1 MASVALHRG
10 IGYLKASYH
19 EAFAYKFNMFIGF
32 FSNLVSF
39 LIQYYLWRAVFEASD
54 GSFYGIEQHQYLIY
68 IAAGLLLN
76 QLTTHTAD
84 ERLSIGI
91 RTGDIVFDL
100 LRPLQLAKQ
109 LWYHTLGNHLGRAY
123 ALIPVFPV
131 LFLYIDVSSLPIA
144 QLLYFGCSL
153 VLAFILSF
161 QISVLYGLLA
171 LWTTNTWGLYL
182 LRSNLFPVLSGQ
194 VIALG
199 LLYQVFTQG
208 ISTDFGGYSG
218 LLENIAQTFYWLA
231 YSLPLQAIY
240 YTPSGIVSGLIN
252 GSEVWSHLLIQLVW
266 IIAIACLI
274 QPAINR
280 LSRKLDIQG
289 A

>member
-1 MASVALHRG
+1 L
-10 IGYLKASYH
+10 
-19 EAFAYKFNMFIGF
+19 
-32 FSNLVSF
+32 
-39 LIQYYLWRAVFEASD
+39 
-54 GSFYGIEQHQYLIY
+54 
-68 IAAGLLLN
+68 
-76 QLTTHTAD
+76 
-84 ERLSIGI
+84 
-91 RTGDIVFDL
+91 
-100 LRPLQLAKQ
+100 
-109 LWYHTLGNHLGRAY
+109 
-123 ALIPVFPV
+123 
-131 LFLYIDVSSLPIA
+131 
-144 QLLYFGCSL
+144 
-153 VLAFILSF
+153 LAFILSF